1 MKFKIKESQL
11 RRLIKSAINEA
22 ITNVKDP
29 SMYYSYS
36 DEWDVYLDGE
46 YIETVTR
53 KEMPKFI
60 DKMEKHGIGY
70 RDLDFRAK
78 PNYNLEYW
86 KPEFND
92 DGPSYLNCSK
102 ESNLHNIIKESIR
115 KSLNES
121 NDIQELC
128 SQFKKWLEYNYDG
141 MKALGEYVYS
151 NELSPQYVID
161 EFVDYHPEYRDVL
174 DGNDCNQ
181 LERIVDICARE
192 YMDEDDADNYN
203 SSIEG
208 NFN

>member
-11 RRLIKSAINEA
+11 RRLIKSTINEV

-29 SMYYSYS
+29 SMYYSDS
-36 DEWDVYLDGE
+36 DD
-46 YIETVTR
+46 TS
-53 KEMPKFI
+53 
-60 DKMEKHGIGY
+60 
-70 RDLDFRAK
+70 
-78 PNYNLEYW
+78 
-86 KPEFND
+86 
-92 DGPSYLNCSK
+92 SYLNCNK

-121 NDIQELC
+121 NDTQELC
-128 SQFKKWLEYNYDG
+128 YQFKKWLEYNYYG
-141 MKALGEYVYS
+141 MRALGEYVYS

-161 EFVDYHPEYRDVL
+161 EFVDYHPEYGDIL
-174 DGNDCNQ
+174 DGNGYNQ

-192 YMDEDDADNYN
+192 YMDEDDADTYN